1 MPQLEDGNEKV
12 TSSVIPNGTEAK
24 VMRNLIEN
32 KGLLNGKGKLYAG
45 TADTTSTGAPVTTAI
60 DPSGADDDSVL
71 IKDSS
76 QAGGWKVDKV
86 GKDNI
91 KDAAITPEKLQATGD
106 FNAHSFSSKDDNI
119 KYHAD
124 YRADRIIFNSTAKD
138 SDGQV
143 TLVPSIAAGQ
153 TVMLGLPSEDGTL
166 VTAEEIESGE
176 IVAKTAKAAQ
186 TAKVLQGW
194 WRHFVN
200 VSLTAGS
207 GTAGALFNVYFELFT
222 SSGGRIT
229 NMTQLIAAIQKVGS
243 PVLAT
248 GVGYVGTGANIPD
261 VYTKDNI
268 ADNRAYV
275 VSQVVYDVH
284 LSTKACCMMI
294 AKTTLNDLASD
305 VNGNIVA
312 MDDTFS
318 EVYIGDTVWPLF
330 S

>member
-45 TADTTSTGAPVTTAI
+45 TDDTTSTGAPVTTAI
-60 DPSGADDDSVL
+60 DPKNASECSVL

-76 QAGGWKVDKV
+76 QAGGWKVDRI

-91 KDAAITPEKLQATGD
+91 KDAAITPEKLDSTKEYSVKNITASGNVIIQFERDNVTWGGGGMQYTKNGTYGGEMQVPDRSMSVSETFATEEE
-106 FNAHSFSSKDDNI
+106 I
-119 KYHAD
+119 K
-124 YRADRIIFNSTAKD
+124 R
-138 SDGQV
+138 Q
-143 TLVPSIAAGQ
+143 
-153 TVMLGLPSEDGTL
+153 
-166 VTAEEIESGE
+166 IESGK
-176 IVAKTAKAAQ
+176 IVAKTAQAAKI
-186 TAKVLQGW
+186 AKTLQGW
-194 WRHFVN
+194 WRHFVS

-275 VSQVVYDVH
+275 VSQVVYDDH